1 MQKVVLF
8 FLAATIVAGS
18 MSCKNAGF
26 KKTTQGISY
35 KIIRASG
42 SGDAVDSSG
51 TVIKFDYT
59 YIYGP
64 KDSLLR
70 TSVGSMPNYQ
80 PIDSQRL
87 PAPYYGI
94 FSTLHKGDSLV
105 LKQLTDSIFTKGREM
120 PPFMKRGQYI
130 TSTFKVLDVFR
141 SIKDAEPDAQNEA
154 KLMKSRDSVKAIA
167 QQVEDDKAIEAYLA
181 KNNIK
186 AVKAP
191 KGTYVEI
198 ISSGAGEAAD
208 TGKKV
213 GVNYTGRSMDDG
225 VAFDSNTDTT
235 FGHAKDTLKVNMG
248 LPSERGGMITGFT
261 DGLSLLHK
269 GDKARLYIPSALAYG
284 EHGREPKIKPNENLI
299 FEIDVLS
306 VVPTPKT
313 NPMAMGMGGPGGH
326 GGQQMSPE
334 MMAKLKAM
342 MQAQKGG
349 QQAAPQQGH

>member
-18 MSCKNAGF
+18 MSCKDAGF

-35 KIIRASG
+35 KIVRASG
-42 SGDAVDSSG
+42 SGDAATSG
-51 TVIKFDYT
+51 TVIKFNMT
-59 YIYGP
+59 YVYGP
-64 KDSLLR
+64 KDSVLK

-94 FSTLHKGDSLV
+94 FSQLHKGDSLII
-105 LKQLTDSIFTKGREM
+105 KQLTDSIFKMGREM

-130 TSTFKVLDVFR
+130 TSTFKILGVFK
-141 SIKDAEPDAQNEA
+141 SIQEAEPDAQNEQ
-154 KLMKSRDSVKAIA
+154 KLAMARDSVKAIA

-186 AVKAP
+186 TVKAP

-198 ISSGAGEAAD
+198 ISSGGGEASD
-208 TGKKV
+208 TGKTV

-248 LPSERGGMITGFT
+248 LAPNRGGMIAGFT

-269 GDKARLYIPSALAYG
+269 GDKARLYIPSALGYG
-284 EHGREPKIKPNENLI
+284 DHGREPKIKPNENLI
-299 FEIDVLS
+299 FDIEVLS
-306 VVPTPKT
+306 IVPTPKA
-313 NPMAMGMGGPGGH
+313 NPMAMGGQGGH
-326 GGQQMSPE
+326 GGQQMTPE

-349 QQAAPQQGH
+349 GQAAPAH